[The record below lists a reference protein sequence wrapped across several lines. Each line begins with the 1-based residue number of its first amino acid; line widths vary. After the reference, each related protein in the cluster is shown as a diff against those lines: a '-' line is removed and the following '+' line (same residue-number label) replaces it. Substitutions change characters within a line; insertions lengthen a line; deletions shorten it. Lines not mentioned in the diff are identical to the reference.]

1 MSKSKKDMQPFWR
14 PNFVNQSELPDIK
27 VIRTGFIINF
37 VAVMLALCVAFFLL
51 QREYRAYALSNT
63 IADMEQQIRVA
74 EADDVQNLKLS
85 ESFRTSA
92 QYVVE
97 VEKFFA
103 SPLQAHEFLY
113 QLSEIKP
120 DDLIFNSVSLSES
133 VVKQGGQNAVGYSIN
148 ITGDAKSLTVLDDF
162 KKILADADL
171 LKVGGFGLEID
182 ETLQGREEKTGI
194 FPYRLAISLLPQE
207 TAAPKKNEEGNDAS

>member
-1 MSKSKKDMQPFWR
+1 MQPFWR

-27 VIRTGFIINF
+27 VIRTGFIVNF

-51 QREYRAYALSNT
+51 QREYRIHALSKT
-63 IADMEQQIRVA
+63 IADMEQRIRVA
-74 EADDVQNLKLS
+74 EADDVENLKLS
-85 ESFRTSA
+85 ETFRASA

-113 QLSEIKP
+113 NFSVIKP
-120 DDLIFNSVSLSES
+120 EDLIFNSVAFSES
-133 VVKQGGQNAVGYSIN
+133 VVNQGGQNTVGYNIN

-162 KKILADADL
+162 KKILADAAL
-171 LKVGGFGLEID
+171 LKLEGFGLEID
-182 ETLQGREEKTGI
+182 ETLQGRDEKTGI
-194 FPYRLAISLLPQE
+194 FPYRLAITLRPEE
-207 TAAPKKNEEGNDAS
+207 TVAPKKNEEGGDAS